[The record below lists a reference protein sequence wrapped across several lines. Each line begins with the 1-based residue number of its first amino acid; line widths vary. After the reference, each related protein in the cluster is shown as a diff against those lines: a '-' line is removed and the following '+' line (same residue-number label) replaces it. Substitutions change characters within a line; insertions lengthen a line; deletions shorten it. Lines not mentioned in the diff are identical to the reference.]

1 MVQDP
6 IARLTQPCASLTSPE
21 FVKSCGL
28 SADKFGT
35 ANTKIS
41 GEIFAVLKSNMS
53 VDALLTHV
61 TVQPEVPAVAAVE
74 DILAH
79 FVGEAAFTDDMK
91 QYTGWRVRQ
100 IIEFLG
106 GQWVRA
112 GVRIR
117 GSRYKTGSI
126 YSLSIATTPTS

>member
-1 MVQDP
+1 MEQHPV
-6 IARLTQPCASLTSPE
+6 ARLTQPCALLMSPE
-21 FVKSCGL
+21 FAKFCGKST
-28 SADKFGT
+28 DKFGT
-35 ANTKIS
+35 ANAKTS
-41 GEIFAVLKSNMS
+41 GQILAVLKLNMS
-53 VDALLTHV
+53 VDALLSHAALR
-61 TVQPEVPAVAAVE
+61 PRIPAVAAVE
-74 DILAH
+74 TILAH

-106 GQWVRA
+106 GQWVGA

-126 YSLSIATTPTS
+126 YSLSITPPNIG

>member
-1 MVQDP
+1 MGQDP
-6 IARLTQPCASLTSPE
+6 ISRLTQPCPLLASGD
-21 FVKSCGL
+21 FAAFCGQ
-28 SADKFGT
+28 SIDKFGT
-35 ANTKIS
+35 ANTKTS
-41 GEIFAVLKSNMS
+41 GEIFALLKLNIC

-61 TVQPEVPAVAAVE
+61 MVQPEVPAVVGIE
-74 DILAH
+74 QILAH
-79 FVGEAAFTDDMK
+79 YIGNAAFTDDMK

-112 GVRIR
+112 GVRVR

-126 YSLSIATTPTS
+126 YMIPTMPISIE